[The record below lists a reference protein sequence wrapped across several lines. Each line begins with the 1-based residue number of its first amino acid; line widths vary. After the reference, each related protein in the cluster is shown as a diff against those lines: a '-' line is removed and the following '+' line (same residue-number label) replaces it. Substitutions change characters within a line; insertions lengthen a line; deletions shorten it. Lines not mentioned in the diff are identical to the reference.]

1 MRLMNF
7 DLTPYTA
14 IRKALAESGI
24 KCGINGRHQVTV
36 SVQDREIWPDSGNSF
51 WITVATGHWC
61 LFTWTP
67 VGYQIP
73 SGTDVSELC
82 RKCMAVG
89 DTAMYRIP
97 DEIRDAFGLVE
108 LTDEEADVV
117 YTAMETAK

>member
-1 MRLMNF
+1 M
-7 DLTPYTA
+7 
-14 IRKALAESGI
+14 
-24 KCGINGRHQVTV
+24 TV
-36 SVQDREIWPDSGNSF
+36 SVQDREIWPGSGNSF
-51 WITVATGHWC
+51 WITVAPGYWC

-73 SGTDVSELC
+73 AGANVLELC
-82 RKCMAVG
+82 RKCIAIG

-108 LTDEEADVV
+108 LTDQEADVV